1 MMLWRCMW
9 LVYFGDSYLILICNT
24 ACLHWRHLKLKSWRM
39 PSVLVRKS
47 SQNEDFWTSFWI
59 HPPSWQAIPTLML
72 ASTSIIC
79 TPELR
84 HIAIIFVY
92 AASTYSV
99 FIELLSGTCCFI
111 LRMRLVFRDSIRL
124 RSPILFK
131 ALRILYTGMFMAP
144 STFMEGV

>member
-1 MMLWRCMW
+1 MW
-9 LVYFGDSYLILICNT
+9 LVYFSHSHLMLICDV

-39 PSVLVRKS
+39 LSVLVRKS
-47 SQNEDFWTSFWI
+47 SRNEDFRTSFWI
-59 HPPSWQAIPTLML
+59 HHLSWQATPTLML

-84 HIAIIFVY
+84 HIVIMLAY

-99 FIELLSGTCCFI
+99 FIEHLNGTCCFI

-124 RSPILFK
+124 RSPILSK

-144 STFMEGV
+144 STFMEGA